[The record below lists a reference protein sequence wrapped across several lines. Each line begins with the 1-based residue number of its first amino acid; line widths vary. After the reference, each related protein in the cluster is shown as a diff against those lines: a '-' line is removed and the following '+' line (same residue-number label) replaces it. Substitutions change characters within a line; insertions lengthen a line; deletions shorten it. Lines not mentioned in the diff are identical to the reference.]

1 MAIFISLS
9 GDQIKVSGD
18 TYPIHRVLGAQG
30 LKFKFNKPQDC
41 WKGPS
46 SLRSLETLAAQSGAV
61 MSSDAMAEMGRFQKA
76 AEKRVAYMASKR
88 AI

>member
-18 TYPIHRVLGAQG
+18 TYPIHRILGQNG
-30 LKFKFNKPQDC
+30 LKFKFNKSQDC

-46 SLRSLETLAAQSGAV
+46 SLKALETLQAQSRAI
-61 MSSDAMAEMGRFQKA
+61 MSSEAMAEMERFQKA
-76 AEKRVAYMASKR
+76 AEKRAAYMASKR

>member
-18 TYPIHRVLGAQG
+18 TYPINRVLGAQG
-30 LKFKFNKPQDC
+30 LKFKFSKDKKE
-41 WKGPS
+41 WRGPS
-46 SLRSLETLAAQSGAV
+46 SLKALETLQAQSGAII
-61 MSSDAMAEMGRFQKA
+61 SSEAMAEMERFHKA
-76 AEKRVAYMASKR
+76 AEKRAAYMAKR

>member
-1 MAIFISLS
+1 MAIFISLA

-18 TYPIHRVLGAQG
+18 TYPIHLILGQNG
-30 LKFKFNKPQDC
+30 LKFKFNKSQDC

-46 SLRSLETLAAQSGAV
+46 SLTALETLAAQSGAI
-61 MSSDAMAEMGRFQKA
+61 MSSDAVEEMERFQKA
-76 AEKRVAYMASKR
+76 AVKRAAYMASKR